1 MKLGLNLHDLETR
14 RFSLS
19 HLCFNHDK
27 TPVIVIFDYKAKGKR
42 SQIGRSLDV
51 VG

>member
-19 HLCFNHDK
+19 HLCFNHEK
-27 TPVIVIFDYKAKGKR
+27 TPIVIFDYKAKGKR